1 MILLL
6 DLIPRL
12 LVWQNAPPNRNDTF
26 IKHAPYIRCTKQ
38 AGMQVSLQLGVGERY
53 SIISLLFFVPYIIF
67 ELPSNIVLKK
77 VGTRHW
83 LSGIVVGFGVV

>member
-1 MILLL
+1 MI
-6 DLIPRL
+6 
-12 LVWQNAPPNRNDTF
+12 F
-26 IKHAPYIRCTKQ
+26 IAIQCSDRSNISVARV

-67 ELPSNIVLKK
+67 ELPSNILLKK

-83 LSGIVVGFGVV
+83 LAGITVGFGVV